1 MGYQGL
7 KPWRACYVEPAVR
20 LIRRLRIVAGHQQL
34 LAELFRKDF
43 DVRYAGSVFG
53 IAWTQLY
60 PLMLLAVY
68 SFVFTAIFHNDV
80 PHFPLFLFVG
90 IAVYQFFA
98 TAIQLATG
106 SILSNAQLVTRV
118 GFPRE
123 LVTLSVVLIPTV
135 DLLASHVILVLG
147 AFWYGVSPAW
157 SWLAL
162 PELVLL
168 LMFVLAGIG
177 LVLATAAVYM
187 RDVRF
192 FVDVGVLLLLFLS
205 PVFYSE
211 AAVPESVAWL
221 VKINPLAIAITAYR
235 QAFLYGVWPDVT
247 SWVSLTICG
256 LIALWIGVEVFDRG
270 QRGFADAV

>member
-1 MGYQGL
+1 
-7 KPWRACYVEPAVR
+7 VR
-20 LIRRLRIVAGHQQL
+20 LVRRLRIIARHQQL

-43 DVRYAGSVFG
+43 DVRYAGSIIG

-68 SFVFTAIFHNDV
+68 SFVFTSIFHNDV

-123 LVTLSVVLIPTV
+123 LVTLSVVLIPAV
-135 DLLASHVILVLG
+135 DLCASHVILILG
-147 AFWYGVSPAW
+147 ALWYGVSPAW
-157 SWLAL
+157 SWFAL
-162 PELVLL
+162 PGIVLL
-168 LMFVLAGIG
+168 LTLVLAGTG
-177 LVLATAAVYM
+177 LVLATAAVYL

-192 FVDVGVLLLLFLS
+192 FVDVAVLLLLFIS
-205 PVFYSE
+205 PVFYS
-211 AAVPESVAWL
+211 AANVPDSVAWL
-221 VKINPLAIAITAYR
+221 VKINPLAIAISAYR
-235 QAFLYGVWPDVT
+235 QAFLAGVWPDLS
-247 SWVSLTICG
+247 SWISL
-256 LIALWIGVEVFDRG
+256 ALAGAVACWLGIEVFDRG
-270 QRGFADAV
+270 QRGFADAL